1 MKSVVTAK
9 LFRNGGS
16 YAVRIPA
23 GWVDP
28 KRDVHMSFDQKTSR
42 IYISQDGAGDAASF
56 FEFVKERGHEPDDGF
71 LELEQRSDQAREL
84 DLS

>member
-1 MKSVVTAK
+1 MKTVVTAK

-16 YAVRIPA
+16 YAVRIPT

-28 KRDVHMSFDQKTSR
+28 GRDVHMSFDQKTSR
-42 IYISQDGAGDAASF
+42 IYISQDGLGDAASF
-56 FEFVKERGHEPDDGF
+56 FEFVKERGHEPDEGF
-71 LELEQRSDQAREL
+71 QELENRSDPAREM